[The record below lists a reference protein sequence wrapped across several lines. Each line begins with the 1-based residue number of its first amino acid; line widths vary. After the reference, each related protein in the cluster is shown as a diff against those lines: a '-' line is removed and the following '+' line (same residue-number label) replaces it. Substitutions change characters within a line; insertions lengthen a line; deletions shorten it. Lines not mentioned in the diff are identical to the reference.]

1 MEKYTLMGLDP
12 ETGETESIDSTYSR
26 VEAERWL
33 SEAWAEAGGDNWP
46 AYYLHVDVE
55 PDEEEEPYCE
65 PGEECPPNCDPRAWA
80 LFLIGMRESDFI

>member
-1 MEKYTLMGLDP
+1 MEKYTLMGYDP

-33 SEAWAEAGGDNWP
+33 AEAWAEAGGDNWP

-55 PDEEEEPYCE
+55 PDDNGPACE
-65 PGEECPPNCDPRAWA
+65 PGEECPPNCDPMMWA
-80 LFLIGMRESDFI
+80 GYLVGVHQSDFI